1 MKLKANP
8 TPVTKVKTLVTSLF
22 DTKVKRRR
30 KLLVLGI
37 IFYIISPVDF
47 VPDFIPLAGY
57 ADDVVVPI
65 LILIAEKLIS
75 SEDSQETSL

>member
-1 MKLKANP
+1 MKLKATP

-75 SEDSQETSL
+75 SEGSQETSL